1 MVRKID
7 GLQAFCVIYCTEPVH
22 VLWLSSRGCSLFA
35 AVNVMPWALEFMNT
49 IVQVRVRN
57 GEEKRMWMERRRYR
71 LKTSKEIQLYVF
83 MFSEHVLFSK

>member
-1 MVRKID
+1 
-7 GLQAFCVIYCTEPVH
+7 
-22 VLWLSSRGCSLFA
+22 
-35 AVNVMPWALEFMNT
+35 MPWALEFMNT